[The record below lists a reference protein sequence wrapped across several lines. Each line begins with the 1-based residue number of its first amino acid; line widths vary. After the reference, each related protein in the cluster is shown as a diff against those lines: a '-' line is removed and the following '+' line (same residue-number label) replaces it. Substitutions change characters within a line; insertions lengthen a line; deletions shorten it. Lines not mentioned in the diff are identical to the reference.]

1 MSAGR
6 RLLITGASGF
16 LGSVLLHRA
25 VAEGWAVAGTCF
37 SHPGDESAPAPLHRL
52 DLRDTASVA
61 ALIGNFQP
69 EVVIHTAYSQN
80 DRAVTFGGT
89 LALAEVCRGLDSPP
103 HFIQVST
110 DLVFDGQKGNYSEQD
125 EPCPLMAYGRDKL
138 DAELAVRRTMPK
150 ALIVRAALIYDLE
163 RLPVHLKF
171 ASGAI
176 ARGETF
182 TFFEDE
188 YRSPVLAGELAGALL
203 AMAGRGTVGLLHVGG
218 ADRVDRWWFGL
229 RLMRALGLPTDL
241 ARPGSSRSL
250 SQPRPADCS
259 LDSSRAGALLGVRF
273 RGAREVF
280 AGCNPEL
287 EA

>member
-1 MSAGR
+1 MSAGC

-16 LGSVLLHRA
+16 LGGSLLRRA
-25 VAEGWAVAGTCF
+25 VAEGWQTAGTCF
-37 SHPGDESAPAPLHRL
+37 SHMVDESAPAPIHSL
-52 DLRDTASVA
+52 DLRDTAALA
-61 ALIGNFQP
+61 ALVGSFQP

-89 LALAEVCRGLDSPP
+89 LALAEICRGLTDPP

-110 DLVFDGQKGNYSEQD
+110 DLVFDGQKGNYCEQD
-125 EPCPLMAYGRDKL
+125 EPRPLMAYGRDKL
-138 DAELAVRRTMPK
+138 DAELAVRRTLPK
-150 ALIVRAALIYDLE
+150 ALIVRSALLYDLE
-163 RLPVHLKF
+163 RVPVHLKF
-171 ASGAI
+171 ALGAI

-188 YRSPVLAGELAGALL
+188 YRSPVLVGELTAALL
-203 AMAGRGTVGLLHVGG
+203 DLAGRGATGLLHVGG

-229 RLMRALGLPTDL
+229 RLLHALGLPTAL
-241 ARPGSSRSL
+241 ARPGSSRNL
-250 SQPRPADCS
+250 GQPRPADCS
-259 LDSSRAGALLGVRF
+259 LDSSRAEALLGLRF

-287 EA
+287 EE